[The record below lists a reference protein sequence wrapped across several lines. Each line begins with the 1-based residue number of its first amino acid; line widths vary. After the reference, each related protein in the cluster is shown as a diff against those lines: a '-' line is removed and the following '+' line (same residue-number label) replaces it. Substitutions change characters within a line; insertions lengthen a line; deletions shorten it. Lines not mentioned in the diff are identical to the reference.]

1 MSYQKSNL
9 NNLNN
14 PYNNKINNINLISI
28 DKSPNPKMNNINNQ
42 ENNNPNNS
50 NIMQNNDLL
59 KSKTEENSNFSN
71 INIDNEQKAKKN
83 VDDLFGNSDDEND
96 ISKQNVHSI
105 YDNNDTFTSNDIS
118 INERKRIEVAN
129 NLFDRSLTMSINSN
143 INNNDIS
150 NYSINTINYETR
162 KEAADKLFQTQ
173 SEISSQI
180 ENPNLNLNISIKSDK
195 TDMSHVINNLTGS
208 NIGLNINALANK
220 FADGDKLIHESIHSN
235 ETEIIKEKSHRED
248 EENINKIED
257 VEEGIQFNKNLIE
270 FKNKTDHDNLNDL
283 NNLKNIGN
291 SQTRNKNKNSGSTL
305 KNALI
310 ESNKKNNKKNNKI
323 SIINISDN
331 NINNMEENTE
341 KKEESKINKNNIID
355 ESSIR
360 ESNIKENNENDKT
373 KNIVGLN
380 FKKLFF
386 NKKKSKNNN
395 ENNINNNR
403 VYIEENLSEEQRS
416 KENLIKTKFKNNKTK
431 KESKIF
437 DENNDESI
445 SVKEDKDITR
455 KSELIKEK
463 EKLSSILNKERK
475 DTNNDSNNLISD
487 KSNLLKGRNLLS
499 KENEINNQKCIQIQI
514 KKKDNKNIS
523 IEENRI
529 SAIDKENT
537 NINNTIS
544 LEEEKHIVF
553 LSDPD
558 LKKEKRF
565 KYFLKENK
573 KYFNDKICN
582 KKENEAHMKEIKSNL
597 FYPNI
602 IFEKD
607 TFLDEIIKEQKNK
620 KGEIIIYYHIM
631 KDNYDQNKANFNL
644 IFQSVSI
651 ENKEKVYKLYKNFEN
666 YNIINKY
673 ISPHL
678 NDTKSF
684 INTFQLKLKKNFLKN
699 IDYIRYSL
707 DENHGDTFYRCF
719 IFNLFEKKII
729 NKDKEYIYMIIFDI
743 FKIYDLAPDIFSNE
757 DNDINNVLVFFDILR
772 DYIELNQWD
781 KTYEFFSGFFSQINK
796 ILIKYVKY
804 NIFLL
809 LSKLYSL
816 NEDIKSYNNDIY
828 LNQYQKILIDYNEP
842 SKIIFQLITI
852 IFGLNVEIIYLENKE
867 ENIITEQSYL
877 YDYSKL
883 SKIDDNNTTDKII
896 ILYYNG
902 CYHIGYKK
910 KDLQSNNELFN
921 SMKENINEI
930 SLVQYSKKGKIKCD
944 TCKKTTDFIE
954 IINEHN
960 NKGICSECLYKEIDQ
975 YLQKRVEYIKDDI
988 KKNYLN
994 YSYYLRPIELF
1005 LTEPLSVKNGIE
1017 NNSIIIKN
1025 IDYYLLYQ
1033 ITFSQKIK
1041 ELLLLPQEESSNII
1055 INNIININSNNN
1067 RENKIN
1073 TDENDTCLMC
1083 SKDSNILISS
1093 CGCKFCDDCIFN
1105 IIDSITDN
1113 QIILNGYE
1121 KKQLSEQNLD
1131 VCPICQ
1137 QKISL
1142 SYLLILLQSQGRN
1155 FENENEEAIT
1165 RMINYCNTICFNCEK
1180 KFENENDIEVEHNKK
1195 KIMIKLNVIINKHCL
1210 KEAKKNKIN
1219 SENYENE
1226 FENGIDYCETQHRL
1240 CVPCY
1245 KKIKIKRIKEINK
1258 ENYKVVGCN
1267 ICGVNHLISEKEW
1280 NKSMKNDVCCKCN
1293 IF

>member
-1 MSYQKSNL
+1 
-9 NNLNN
+9 
-14 PYNNKINNINLISI
+14 
-28 DKSPNPKMNNINNQ
+28 
-42 ENNNPNNS
+42 
-50 NIMQNNDLL
+50 
-59 KSKTEENSNFSN
+59 
-71 INIDNEQKAKKN
+71 
-83 VDDLFGNSDDEND
+83 
-96 ISKQNVHSI
+96 
-105 YDNNDTFTSNDIS
+105 
-118 INERKRIEVAN
+118 
-129 NLFDRSLTMSINSN
+129 
-143 INNNDIS
+143 
-150 NYSINTINYETR
+150 
-162 KEAADKLFQTQ
+162 
-173 SEISSQI
+173 
-180 ENPNLNLNISIKSDK
+180 
-195 TDMSHVINNLTGS
+195 
-208 NIGLNINALANK
+208 
-220 FADGDKLIHESIHSN
+220 
-235 ETEIIKEKSHRED
+235 
-248 EENINKIED
+248 
-257 VEEGIQFNKNLIE
+257 
-270 FKNKTDHDNLNDL
+270 
-283 NNLKNIGN
+283 
-291 SQTRNKNKNSGSTL
+291 
-305 KNALI
+305 
-310 ESNKKNNKKNNKI
+310 
-323 SIINISDN
+323 
-331 NINNMEENTE
+331 
-341 KKEESKINKNNIID
+341 
-355 ESSIR
+355 
-360 ESNIKENNENDKT
+360 
-373 KNIVGLN
+373 
-380 FKKLFF
+380 
-386 NKKKSKNNN
+386 
-395 ENNINNNR
+395 
-403 VYIEENLSEEQRS
+403 
-416 KENLIKTKFKNNKTK
+416 
-431 KESKIF
+431 
-437 DENNDESI
+437 
-445 SVKEDKDITR
+445 
-455 KSELIKEK
+455 
-463 EKLSSILNKERK
+463 
-475 DTNNDSNNLISD
+475 
-487 KSNLLKGRNLLS
+487 
-499 KENEINNQKCIQIQI
+499 
-514 KKKDNKNIS
+514 
-523 IEENRI
+523 
-529 SAIDKENT
+529 
-537 NINNTIS
+537 
-544 LEEEKHIVF
+544 
-553 LSDPD
+553 
-558 LKKEKRF
+558 
-565 KYFLKENK
+565 
-573 KYFNDKICN
+573 
-582 KKENEAHMKEIKSNL
+582 
-597 FYPNI
+597 
-602 IFEKD
+602 
-607 TFLDEIIKEQKNK
+607 
-620 KGEIIIYYHIM
+620 M

-719 IFNLFEKKII
+719 IFNLLEKKII

-1226 FENGIDYCETQHRL
+1226 FENGIDYSETQHRL
-1240 CVPCY
+1240 CAPCY

-1280 NKSMKNDVCCKCN
+1280 NKIGRAHV
-1293 IF
+1293 